1 MVLRQRVLRGLVIE
15 RNLVKLKLFASLVGA
30 GLLAGCAT
38 STPDEDI
45 ASVRSNVTGFN
56 ADLMLD
62 NQLPGSDI
70 DAETVWLDASR
81 ILDGINQNY
90 YLEVRYQASPRQG
103 LIDIPPGQSLF
114 IEVDGE
120 RMIFT
125 GIGSEE
131 LRDVDSLGIVVERAI
146 YPAQPEQL
154 RKIASAGN
162 VVVEIRGRVGSV
174 RRTFQKQNFDK
185 FKKFVDNY
193 VL

>member
-1 MVLRQRVLRGLVIE
+1 
-15 RNLVKLKLFASLVGA
+15 VKLKLFASLVSLGV
-30 GLLAGCAT
+30 LAGCAT
-38 STPDEDI
+38 SNPDRDI

-62 NQLPGSDI
+62 NRLPGSDI

-81 ILDGINQNY
+81 ILDGIKQNY

-120 RMIFT
+120 RLIFS

-131 LRDVDSLGIVVERAI
+131 LRNVDNLGIVVERAI

-162 VVVEIRGRVGSV
+162 VVVEIRGRSGSV